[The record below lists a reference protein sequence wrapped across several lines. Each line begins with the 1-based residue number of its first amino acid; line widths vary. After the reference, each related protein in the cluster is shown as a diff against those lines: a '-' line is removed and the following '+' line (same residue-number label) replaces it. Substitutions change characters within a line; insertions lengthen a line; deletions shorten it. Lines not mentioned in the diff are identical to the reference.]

1 MARVDIVGFA
11 HTARRAA
18 AASISALATA
28 SLVTVSLATLA
39 LGIGAIAAP
48 AAAEPSA
55 RFADRPTLT
64 FVYETRA
71 NPPRYLG
78 EGTAINWDRP
88 GLTLELLKKLGRRL
102 EVNLKLERYPWKRGL
117 YLVETGEA
125 DGIFHASYK
134 PEREAIGVYPKTEAG
149 APDPSR
155 AIFVQS
161 YALHVLRGSAV
172 RWDGTTISGLDGKA
186 VGATAGYS
194 VVGDLNALGVD
205 VETGKIQEI
214 NLNKLVAGRIAAYAE
229 LENMAA
235 AAIAAN
241 PAAYADVVKLDPPLV
256 SKPYYLLLSHAFADR
271 DPGLAEAVFDTIR
284 SINADP
290 AFQAV
295 VGKYTAGSSD
305 P

>member
-1 MARVDIVGFA
+1 MQDWGRARWPKSI
-11 HTARRAA
+11 AA
-18 AASISALATA
+18 LAIRCLATA
-28 SLVTVSLATLA
+28 SLATLV

-48 AAAEPSA
+48 ASAEPPA
-55 RFADRPTLT
+55 RFTDRPTLT

-88 GLTLELLKKLGRRL
+88 GLTLELLKELGRRL
-102 EVNLKLERYPWKRGL
+102 QVNLTFERYPWKRGL

-134 PEREAIGVYPKTEAG
+134 PAREEIGVYPKTEAG

-161 YALHVLRGSAV
+161 YALHVLRGSTV
-172 RWDGTTISGLDGKA
+172 RWDGRTISGLEGKA

-194 VVGDLNALGVD
+194 IVDDLKALGVD
-205 VETGKIQEI
+205 VETGKIQDI

-235 AAIAAN
+235 AVIAAN

-256 SKPYYLLLSHAFADR
+256 SKPYYLLLSHAFARR
-271 DPGLAEAVFDTIR
+271 DPVLAEAVFDTIR

-290 AFQAV
+290 DFQALIAR
-295 VGKYTAGSSD
+295 YADGSSD